1 MKILVASEGRG
12 VVWGRK
18 RGGNVGWGCRGGRVV
33 VWGSIEEWREF
44 GSAYLNSIKGING
57 SSR

>member
-1 MKILVASEGRG
+1 MGEKKGE
-12 VVWGRK
+12 
-18 RGGNVGWGCRGGRVV
+18 NVGWGCRGDRVV
-33 VWGSIEEWREF
+33 VWGSIKEWGEV

>member
-1 MKILVASEGRG
+1 MKILVASEGRD

-18 RGGNVGWGCRGGRVV
+18 RGENVGWGCRGDRVV